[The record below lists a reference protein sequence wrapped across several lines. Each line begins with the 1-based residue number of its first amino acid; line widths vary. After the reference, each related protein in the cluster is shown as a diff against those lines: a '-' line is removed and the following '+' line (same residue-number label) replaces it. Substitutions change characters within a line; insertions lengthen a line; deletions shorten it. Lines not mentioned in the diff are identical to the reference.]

1 MIGKLIERPIAVT
14 MSIIAVV
21 VLGLVAVSML
31 PVSLMPD
38 VEIPQVTVQISAPG
52 YSAREVD
59 KTIVKSLSSQ
69 LMQTQHLKELR
80 CESKDNGADI
90 FMEFDHG
97 TDIDFTFIEV
107 NEKVDKAISSMPK
120 EIERPKVI
128 KANATDIPAFF
139 INMTASEDYSEKF
152 LELSRFASEV
162 ISKRLE
168 QVPEIALVDISG
180 LSLPEII
187 VTPKNEKMRALGIM
201 EKSLKNAIE
210 NSNLQLG
217 NLSIKDGHYRWDIR
231 FISEIRTRE
240 EIENIVLNI
249 DGRIYKFK
257 DLATVTEQAKEVR
270 GLVRSDGKRAISLA
284 IIKQSDAKM
293 DDLKKAINKSLTEFE
308 KEYPGIEFKVTRDQT
323 ELLSYSIG
331 NLKNNLII
339 GAILAC
345 IVLFLFMKDFR
356 SPWLVTITIPLSLIV
371 ALLFFFLVGI
381 SINIIS
387 LSGLILGIGMMVDNS
402 IVVIDNITQLRE
414 RGFTLKEAVVKGVN
428 EVFSA
433 MLSSVLT
440 TCSVFIPLVFLSGIA
455 GALFYDQ
462 ALGVSIGL
470 LSSLLVAVLVIP
482 VYYYQLYKKRGESK
496 ENKILGKLRL
506 IDIVALYEKG
516 LKWTFRHQRI
526 AWILFLL
533 TIPGAYVI
541 YNVIDKSKLPPVT
554 HDDIMVSIDWNFPIT
569 TEESD
574 RRTLEVLKAAGNNV
588 VQSSAF
594 VGNQQ
599 FLLSHTPDLG
609 QSEAL
614 LYLKADKPSSLPDIE
629 KRVADLLKE
638 RYPDAAYRLSQTD
651 NIFNLVFSDKDYNL
665 TARIMAKEGGA
676 PDPDKLNNFLSKIS
690 DTLPSLYMEPVLW
703 QEQIMFVADPEMLS
717 IYKISY
723 SDVYNALKTATME
736 NTVFAINE
744 GSYSVPVTVGE
755 ASDPTTDLLMT
766 TVINEDGIEIPL
778 SVVTHETRIRD
789 LKSIISGTL
798 GDYYPLN
805 LTIPDKDVKESMST
819 IKSIA
824 NRDKDF
830 DVTFSGSY
838 FSNREMIG
846 ELAIILTVALLLLFF
861 ILAAQFESLIQPL
874 IILSE
879 IVVDVFAAMLLLW
892 ACGSGI
898 NLMSMIGLVVMAGI
912 IINDS
917 ILKVDTI
924 NRLRKGGYSLLR
936 AIMTGGSRRLKPII
950 MTSLTTVL
958 AIAPFLVRGDIGS
971 DLQYPLSLALIGGM
985 VMGTIV
991 SVFFIPVF
999 YYNIYNKRKG

>member
-21 VLGLVAVSML
+21 VLGLVAISML

-59 KTIVKSLSSQ
+59 KTIVKSLRPQ
-69 LMQTQHLKELR
+69 LMQTQHLKELK

-90 FMEFDHG
+90 FMEFDPG

-120 EIERPKVI
+120 DIERPKVI

-139 INMTASEDYSEKF
+139 INMTAKDDYSEKF

-187 VTPKNEKMRALGIM
+187 ITPKNEKMRALAIT
-201 EKSLKNAIE
+201 EKRLKNAIS
-210 NSNLQLG
+210 NSNLKLG

-257 DLATVTEQAKEVR
+257 DLATVTEQAKEER

-293 DDLKKAINKSLTEFE
+293 DDLKKAVNKSLSEFE

-323 ELLSYSIG
+323 ELLTYSIG

-345 IVLFLFMKDFR
+345 IVLFLFMRDFR
-356 SPWLVTITIPLSLIV
+356 TPWLVTITIPLSLIV
-371 ALLFFFLVGI
+371 ALLFFFIVGI

-402 IVVIDNITQLRE
+402 IIVIDNITQLRE
-414 RGFTLKEAVVKGVN
+414 RGFSLKESVVKGVN

-470 LSSLLVAVLVIP
+470 LSSLIVAVLVIP
-482 VYYYQLYKKRGESK
+482 VYYYQLYKKKGESK
-496 ENKILGKLRL
+496 ENRILERL
-506 IDIVALYEKG
+506 KKIDITALYEKG
-516 LKWTFRHQRI
+516 LKWTFRHQRL
-526 AWILFLL
+526 AWVLFLS
-533 TIPGAYVI
+533 TIPGAWLI

-554 HDDIMVSIDWNFPIT
+554 HDDVMVSIDWNIPIT

-574 RRTLEVLKAAGNNV
+574 RRTLEVLNVAGNSV
-588 VQSSAF
+588 VQSSSF

-609 QSEAL
+609 QSEVL
-614 LYLKADKPSSLPDIE
+614 LYLKADKPSSLPDLE
-629 KRVADLLKE
+629 KRVTDFLKE

-651 NIFNLVFSDKDYNL
+651 NIFNMVFSDKDYNL

-703 QEQIMFVADPEMLS
+703 QEQILFVTDPEMLS

-723 SDVYNALKTATME
+723 SDVYDALKTATME

-755 ASDPTTDLLMT
+755 SSDPTADLLMT
-766 TVINEDGIEIPL
+766 TVINEDGTEIPL
-778 SVVTHETRIRD
+778 SVVMHETRVRD
-789 LKSIISGTL
+789 LKSITSGTL

-805 LTIPDKDVKESMST
+805 LTIPDKDVKESIST

-846 ELAIILTVALLLLFF
+846 ELAIILIVALLLLFF
-861 ILAAQFESLIQPL
+861 ILAAQFESLIQPF

-879 IVVDVFAAMLLLW
+879 IIVDVFAAMLLLW
-892 ACGSGI
+892 VCGSGI

-924 NRLRKGGYSLLR
+924 NRLRKDGYSLLR

-950 MTSLTTVL
+950 MTSLTTIL

>member
-21 VLGLVAVSML
+21 VLGLVAISML

-97 TDIDFTFIEV
+97 TNIDFTFIEV

-128 KANATDIPAFF
+128 KANASDIPAFF
-139 INMTASEDYSEKF
+139 INMTASEEYSEKF

-187 VTPKNEKMRALGIM
+187 ITPKNEKIRALGIT
-201 EKSLKNAIE
+201 EKSLKNAIA
-210 NSNLQLG
+210 NSNLKLG

-231 FISEIRTRE
+231 FISEIRTCE

-293 DDLKKAINKSLTEFE
+293 DDLKKAINKSLAEFE

-323 ELLSYSIG
+323 ELLTYSIG

-402 IVVIDNITQLRE
+402 IIVIDNITQLRE

-470 LSSLLVAVLVIP
+470 LSSLLVAILVIP
-482 VYYYQLYKKRGESK
+482 VYYYQLYKKKGESK
-496 ENKILGKLRL
+496 ENKMLGKLRL

-516 LKWTFRHQRI
+516 LKWTFRHQII
-526 AWILFLL
+526 AWTLFLL
-533 TIPGAYVI
+533 TIPGAYLI

-554 HDDIMVSIDWNFPIT
+554 HDDIMVSIDWNIPIT

-574 RRTLEVLKAAGNNV
+574 RRTLEILKAAGNDV
-588 VQSSAF
+588 VQSSTF

-614 LYLKADKPSSLPDIE
+614 LYLKADKPSSLPVIE
-629 KRVADLLKE
+629 KRVTDLLKE

-703 QEQIMFVADPEMLS
+703 QEQIMFVAEPEMMS

-723 SDVYNALKTATME
+723 SDVYDALKTATME

-766 TVINEDGIEIPL
+766 TVINEDGTEIPL
-778 SVVTHETRIRD
+778 SEVMHETRIRD
-789 LKSIISGTL
+789 LKSITSGTL

-805 LTIPDKDVKESMST
+805 LTIPDKDVKESMTT

-830 DVTFSGSY
+830 DITFSGSY

-892 ACGSGI
+892 VCGSGI

-924 NRLRKGGYSLLR
+924 NRLRKDGYSLLR

-950 MTSLTTVL
+950 MTSMTTIL

-971 DLQYPLSLALIGGM
+971 DLQFPLSLALIGGM

>member
-21 VLGLVAVSML
+21 VLGLVAISML

-59 KTIVKSLSSQ
+59 NTIVKSLSPQ

-120 EIERPKVI
+120 DIERPKVI

-139 INMTASEDYSEKF
+139 INMTAKEDYSEKF

-187 VTPKNEKMRALGIM
+187 ITPKSEKMHALGIT
-201 EKSLKNAIE
+201 EKRLKNAIS
-210 NSNLQLG
+210 NSNLKLG

-257 DLATVTEQAKEVR
+257 DLATVTEQAKEER

-293 DDLKKAINKSLTEFE
+293 DDLKKAVNKSLSEFE
-308 KEYPGIEFKVTRDQT
+308 KEYPGIDFKVTRDQT
-323 ELLSYSIG
+323 ELLTYSIG

-345 IVLFLFMKDFR
+345 IVLFLFMRDFR
-356 SPWLVTITIPLSLIV
+356 TPWLVTITIPLSLIV

-402 IVVIDNITQLRE
+402 IIVIDNITQLRE
-414 RGFTLKEAVVKGVN
+414 RGFSLKEAVVKGVN

-470 LSSLLVAVLVIP
+470 LSSLVVAVLVIP
-482 VYYYQLYKKRGESK
+482 VYYYQLYKKKGESK
-496 ENKILGKLRL
+496 ENKFLGKLRL

-516 LKWTFRHQRI
+516 LKWTFRHQRV
-526 AWILFLL
+526 AWVLFLS
-533 TIPGAYVI
+533 TIPGAYLI
-541 YNVIDKSKLPPVT
+541 FNVIDKSKLPPVT
-554 HDDIMVSIDWNFPIT
+554 HDDIMVSIDWNIPIT

-574 RRTLEVLKAAGNNV
+574 KRTLEVLKAAGNNV
-588 VQSSAF
+588 VQSSTF

-629 KRVADLLKE
+629 KRVTDLLKV

-703 QEQIMFVADPEMLS
+703 QEQIMFVTDPEMLS
-717 IYKISY
+717 LYKITY
-723 SDVYNALKTATME
+723 GDVYDALKTATME

-744 GSYSVPVTVGE
+744 GSYSVPVTVGD
-755 ASDPTTDLLMT
+755 ASDLTADLLMT
-766 TVINEDGIEIPL
+766 TVINEDGTEIPL
-778 SVVTHETRIRD
+778 SVVMHETRVRD
-789 LKSIISGTL
+789 LKSITSGTL

-805 LTIPDKDVKESMST
+805 LSIPDKDVKESIST
-819 IKSIA
+819 IKRVS
-824 NRDKDF
+824 NQDKDF

-924 NRLRKGGYSLLR
+924 NRLRKDGYSLLR

-950 MTSLTTVL
+950 MTSLTTIL

>member
-21 VLGLVAVSML
+21 VLGLVAISML

-59 KTIVKSLSSQ
+59 NTIVKSLSPQ

-120 EIERPKVI
+120 DIERPKVI

-139 INMTASEDYSEKF
+139 INMTAKEDYSEKF

-187 VTPKNEKMRALGIM
+187 ITPKSEKMHALGIT
-201 EKSLKNAIE
+201 EKRLKNAIS
-210 NSNLQLG
+210 NSNLKLG

-257 DLATVTEQAKEVR
+257 DLATVTEQAKEER

-293 DDLKKAINKSLTEFE
+293 DDLKKAVNKSLSEFE
-308 KEYPGIEFKVTRDQT
+308 KEYPGIDFKVTRDQT
-323 ELLSYSIG
+323 ELLTYSIG

-345 IVLFLFMKDFR
+345 IVLFLFMRDFR
-356 SPWLVTITIPLSLIV
+356 TPWLVTITIPLSLIV

-402 IVVIDNITQLRE
+402 IIVIDNITQLRE
-414 RGFTLKEAVVKGVN
+414 RGFSLKEAVVKGVN

-470 LSSLLVAVLVIP
+470 LSSLVVAVLVIP
-482 VYYYQLYKKRGESK
+482 VYYYQLYKKKGESK

-516 LKWTFRHQRI
+516 LKWTFRHQRV
-526 AWILFLL
+526 AWVLFLS
-533 TIPGAYVI
+533 TIPGAYLI
-541 YNVIDKSKLPPVT
+541 FNVIDKSKLPPVT
-554 HDDIMVSIDWNFPIT
+554 HDDIMVSIDWNIPIT

-574 RRTLEVLKAAGNNV
+574 RRTLEVLQVAGNNV
-588 VQSSAF
+588 VQSSSF

-609 QSEAL
+609 QTEVL

-629 KRVADLLKE
+629 KSVTDFLKE
-638 RYPDAAYRLSQTD
+638 RYPDAAYRISQTD

-703 QEQIMFVADPEMLS
+703 QEQIMFVTDPEMLS
-717 IYKISY
+717 LYKITY
-723 SDVYNALKTATME
+723 GDVYDALKTATME

-744 GSYSVPVTVGE
+744 GSYSVPVTVGD
-755 ASDPTTDLLMT
+755 ASDLTADLLMT
-766 TVINEDGIEIPL
+766 TVINEDGTEIPL
-778 SVVTHETRIRD
+778 SVVMHETRVRD
-789 LKSIISGTL
+789 LKSITSGTL

-805 LTIPDKDVKESMST
+805 LTIPDKDVKESIST
-819 IKSIA
+819 IKRVA
-824 NRDKDF
+824 NQDKDF

-846 ELAIILTVALLLLFF
+846 ELAIILTVSLLLLFF

-892 ACGSGI
+892 VCGSGI
-898 NLMSMIGLVVMAGI
+898 NLMSMIGLVVMSGI

-924 NRLRKGGYSLLR
+924 NRLRKDGYSLLR

-950 MTSLTTVL
+950 MTSLTTIL